1 MIIRDAEP
9 KDAMQLDTMLSK
21 LIQDEAR
28 YDSNL
33 VPNCEIADNYC
44 NRIGLDGHKLILIEV
59 SGEIVGYLYGF
70 LYHIPGIYKSPIGI
84 IDALF
89 VEEPHRRKGYASM
102 LINTFRA
109 FAAEKGAC
117 RIELKAVSGN
127 QCAIDLYRKLSFTE
141 TKKYMKM
148 EL

>member
-1 MIIRDAEP
+1 
-9 KDAMQLDTMLSK
+9 
-21 LIQDEAR
+21 
-28 YDSNL
+28 
-33 VPNCEIADNYC
+33 
-44 NRIGLDGHKLILIEV
+44 
-59 SGEIVGYLYGF
+59 
-70 LYHIPGIYKSPIGI
+70 
-84 IDALF
+84 
-89 VEEPHRRKGYASM
+89 M

-117 RIELKAVSGN
+117 RIELKTVSGN